1 MAKNITLTQDELQTL
16 IAGAVAQALA
26 QTESAKQ
33 VPSSAKQ
40 KKTTNGKG
48 KAKLVEF
55 TKADG
60 TTVQCTE
67 AQAKAWEAYR
77 SRSHKSLD
85 EVKAEFESK
94 KASYKPS
101 SALKDAIKRDRA
113 SITRKIAKEQY
124 GFVGTKKDLQ
134 ALKDS
139 ICK

>member
-1 MAKNITLTQDELQTL
+1 MAKNITLTQDELQAL

-26 QTESAKQ
+26 QTSSTKQ

-40 KKTTNGKG
+40 KKTANGKG

-67 AQAKAWEAYR
+67 AQAKVWEAYR

-85 EVKAEFESK
+85 EVKAEFT
-94 KASYKPS
+94 KAREAYKPS
-101 SALKDAIKRDRA
+101 QALIKAIKADRA
-113 SITRKIAKEQY
+113 AITRKVAKEQY
-124 GFVGTKKDLQ
+124 GFVGTKEDLK
-134 ALKDS
+134 ALKDE

>member
-1 MAKNITLTQDELQTL
+1 MAKNITLTQDELQAL

-48 KAKLVEF
+48 LCKLVEF
-55 TKADG
+55 TKANG
-60 TTVQCTE
+60 QTVQCTE

-85 EVKAEFESK
+85 EVKAEFT
-94 KASYKPS
+94 KAREAYKPS
-101 SALKDAIKRDRA
+101 QALVKAIKADRA
-113 SITRKIAKEQY
+113 AITRKVAKEQY
-124 GFVGTKKDLQ
+124 GFVGTKEDLK
-134 ALKDS
+134 ALKDE

>member
-1 MAKNITLTQDELQTL
+1 MAKKNTLTLTQEELQAL

-26 QTESAKQ
+26 SQTPTQSA
-33 VPSSAKQ
+33 
-40 KKTTNGKG
+40 TNSKG

-60 TTVQCTE
+60 SVVKCTE

-85 EVKAEFESK
+85 EVKAEFT
-94 KASYKPS
+94 KAREAYKPS
-101 SALKDAIKRDRA
+101 QALVKAIKADRA
-113 SITRKIAKEQY
+113 AITRKVAKEKY
-124 GFVGTKKDLQ
+124 GFVGTKEDLK

>member
-1 MAKNITLTQDELQTL
+1 MTKNITLTQEDLKAL

-40 KKTTNGKG
+40 KKTTHGKG
-48 KAKLVEF
+48 LSKLVEF

-85 EVKAEFESK
+85 EVKAEFT
-94 KASYKPS
+94 KAREAYKPS
-101 SALKDAIKRDRA
+101 QALVKAIKADRA
-113 SITRKIAKEQY
+113 AITRKVAKEQY
-124 GFVGTKKDLQ
+124 GFVGTKEDLK
-134 ALKDS
+134 ALKDE

>member
-26 QTESAKQ
+26 QTESAKH

-60 TTVQCTE
+60 SVVKCTE

-85 EVKAEFESK
+85 EVKAEFT
-94 KASYKPS
+94 KARDAYKPS
-101 SALKDAIKRDRA
+101 KALVDAIKANRA
-113 SITRKIAKEQY
+113 AVTRKVAKDQY
-124 GFVGTKKDLQ
+124 GFVGTKDDLK
-134 ALKDS
+134 ALKDN